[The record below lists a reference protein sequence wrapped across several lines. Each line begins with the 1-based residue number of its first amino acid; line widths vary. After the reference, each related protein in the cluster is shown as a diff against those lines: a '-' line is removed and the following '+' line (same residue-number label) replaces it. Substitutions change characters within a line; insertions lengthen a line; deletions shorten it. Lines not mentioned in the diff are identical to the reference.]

1 MLMVIVL
8 ALAALLNS
16 AVSMQV
22 FGQNEEDVM
31 DCGMYMLCKEEK
43 TEFWDVMAHL
53 GQKAREKALEVTK
66 RELKWD
72 DLENIDEKWMEL
84 PDRLCPMDEA
94 GRRKFVVNIG
104 DTLANFWGV
113 VCDEDNAAYDLEECD
128 KVDETAT
135 AFTALL
141 KKKIDN
147 KECGMAAKAG
157 VAMKGF
163 GK

>member
-31 DCGMYMLCKEEK
+31 DCVMYMVCKEEK
-43 TEFWDVMAHL
+43 TEFWEVMSHL
-53 GQKAREKALEVTK
+53 GDKAIQKAVEVVR
-66 RELKWD
+66 RELSWP
-72 DLENIDEKWMEL
+72 DLEHTVEKWLEM
-84 PDRLCPMDEA
+84 PDRFCPISEV
-94 GRRKFVVNIG
+94 GRRKFAATFG

-113 VCDEDNAAYDLEECD
+113 VCDDENSAYDLEECE
-128 KVDETAT
+128 KVDDTAAALT
-135 AFTALL
+135 DLL
-141 KKKIDN
+141 KKKVDN
-147 KECGMAAKAG
+147 KECGMAAK
-157 VAMKGF
+157 VPKGF